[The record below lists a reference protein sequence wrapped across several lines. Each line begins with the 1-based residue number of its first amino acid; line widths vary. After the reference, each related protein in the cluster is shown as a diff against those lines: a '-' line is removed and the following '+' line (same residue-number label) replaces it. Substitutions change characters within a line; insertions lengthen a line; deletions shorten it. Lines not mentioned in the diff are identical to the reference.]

1 MPISSFSAS
10 LKGLIKGTD
19 ETYASTLRLE
29 GELGRLNYLGEV
41 IKRLLIL
48 SLIIAVNIGLCMLL
62 RLKITP
68 ETWDKNVSLTT
79 ISAFLIVV
87 PMKFEDS
94 TTRNQSLVV
103 STSLDS
109 QSNSTAT

>member
-29 GELGRLNYLGEV
+29 GEFGRLNYLGEV

-48 SLIIAVNIGLCMLL
+48 SLIIAVNIGLCMLV
-62 RLKITP
+62 RLEITP
-68 ETWDKNVSLTT
+68 ETRDKNASLTT
-79 ISAFLIVV
+79 MSAFLIVV
-87 PMKFEDS
+87 PVEIRRLID
-94 TTRNQSLVV
+94 
-103 STSLDS
+103 
-109 QSNSTAT
+109 

>member
-29 GELGRLNYLGEV
+29 EELGRLNYLGEV

-48 SLIIAVNIGLCMLL
+48 SLIIAVNIGFCMLV
-62 RLKITP
+62 RIEITP
-68 ETWDKNVSLTT
+68 ETWDKNVSLTI

-87 PMKFEDS
+87 PVEIRRLND
-94 TTRNQSLVV
+94 
-103 STSLDS
+103 
-109 QSNSTAT
+109 